1 MHFLFKKLSS
11 SSSSA
16 IVLFSLIAFVL
27 FSNTNAVIKLPGN
40 ATIPAIIAFGDSIMD
55 TGNNN
60 HLKTLGKCNFRPYGR
75 AFIGKKLTGR
85 WTNGKAPTDL
95 IVLSL
100 SLSLSAFLVLVFFQR
115 GLFVFYLYPKYAKGT
130 NVNMVHDNI
139 TLIFFFSL
147 NLWCLLLMNNNI
159 FLSLHQVTN

>member
-95 IVLSL
+95 IFLSL
-100 SLSLSAFLVLVFFQR
+100 SLSLSLCISGL
-115 GLFVFYLYPKYAKGT
+115 GLFSKGF
-130 NVNMVHDNI
+130 V
-139 TLIFFFSL
+139 
-147 NLWCLLLMNNNI
+147 C
-159 FLSLHQVTN
+159 FLSLSKVCQRHKR

>member
-100 SLSLSAFLVLVFFQR
+100 SLSLSLHFWSWSFFK
-115 GLFVFYLYPKYAKGT
+115 GVCLFSISIQSMPKAQTLTWYT
-130 NVNMVHDNI
+130 I
-139 TLIFFFSL
+139 TL
-147 NLWCLLLMNNNI
+147 
-159 FLSLHQVTN
+159 H